1 MRLTLGSGPD
11 WLHALVLQTPFGHER
26 VGAWSDLVH
35 ARWGLARVENLK
47 GNARSRHHIL
57 SNHEPVKPIS
67 PVKSRSPNCSG
78 INRRSF
84 LKAGVL
90 GIGGLTFADVLR
102 LEAASGVRS
111 SNKAII
117 NIHLD
122 GGPPQ
127 MDLIDPK
134 PDAPVEIRGEF
145 RSMRTSI
152 PGFHLTELLPR
163 LAAHADKYVFLRSL
177 VGADGNH
184 NAFQCQSGF
193 LEKELMSVGGR
204 PAMGCVLNKLFE
216 GSRDSAPGFVDL
228 MQGRPFVR
236 NSARPGFLGP
246 THSAY
251 RPDISQMFPLALSVG
266 MKAELEQ
273 RSYGRSEGLALTQG
287 LTVGRLEERVNLLR
301 DLDTLRR
308 DVDNSGSM
316 DALDKF
322 EQLSLGIL
330 TSGKFAEALDL
341 EKEDPKV
348 LDRYTPQIA
357 MPDMRETMES
367 PKAAQKFL
375 LARRLIEAGVRCVSL
390 SLGDFDTHEDNFT
403 RIRYLGPLLDHALD
417 TLVTDLDERGMLDDV
432 LIVVWGEFGRSPKI
446 NAKAGREHWP
456 QVAMGIMAGGGLK
469 TGQVIGS
476 TDRLAAEVTSRPVHY
491 QDVFAMLYRHLG
503 IDARS
508 TTISDSTGRPY
519 TLVDVGRPIEEL
531 I

>member
-1 MRLTLGSGPD
+1 M
-11 WLHALVLQTPFGHER
+11 Q
-26 VGAWSDLVH
+26 
-35 ARWGLARVENLK
+35 
-47 GNARSRHHIL
+47 
-57 SNHEPVKPIS
+57 
-67 PVKSRSPNCSG
+67 SPNSHG
-78 INRRSF
+78 MRRRSF

-90 GIGGLTFADVLR
+90 GFGGLTLADVLR
-102 LEAASGVRS
+102 GEDAAGIRS

-134 PDAPVEIRGEF
+134 PDAPSEIRGEF
-145 RSMRTSI
+145 GSIRTKI

-177 VGADGNH
+177 VGADGKH
-184 NAFQCQSGF
+184 DAFQCQSGF
-193 LEKELMSVGGR
+193 TEKELVNVGGR
-204 PAMGCVLNKLFE
+204 PAMGCVLNRLLGNSK
-216 GSRDSAPGFVDL
+216 DTAPGFVDL

-236 NSARPGFLGP
+236 NSARPGFLGA

-251 RPDISQMFPLALSVG
+251 RPDISHLFPLALSVG
-266 MKAELEQ
+266 MQAELGQ
-273 RSYGRSEGLALTQG
+273 RSYGRSESLALSEG
-287 LTVGRLEERVNLLR
+287 LTVSRLENRVGLLR

-308 DVDNSGSM
+308 DVDASGAM
-316 DALDKF
+316 AALDRF
-322 EQLSLGIL
+322 TQLSLGIL
-330 TSGKFAEALDL
+330 SSGKFAEALDL
-341 EKEDPKV
+341 TKENPKV
-348 LDRYTPQIA
+348 LERYTPRIV
-357 MPDMRETMES
+357 MPEMRETMES

-390 SLGDFDTHEDNFT
+390 SIGDFDTHEDNFT

-417 TLVTDLDERGMLDDV
+417 TLVTDLDERGMLGDV
-432 LIVVWGEFGRSPKI
+432 MIIVWGEFGRSPKI

-476 TDRLAAEVTSRPVHY
+476 TDRHAADVTSRPVHY
-491 QDVFAMLYRHLG
+491 QDVFATLYRHLG

-508 TTISDSTGRPY
+508 ATITDTTGRPHN
-519 TLVDVGRPIEEL
+519 LVEVGRPIEEL

>member
-1 MRLTLGSGPD
+1 MGF
-11 WLHALVLQTPFGHER
+11 A
-26 VGAWSDLVH
+26 
-35 ARWGLARVENLK
+35 GL
-47 GNARSRHHIL
+47 S
-57 SNHEPVKPIS
+57 
-67 PVKSRSPNCSG
+67 
-78 INRRSF
+78 
-84 LKAGVL
+84 
-90 GIGGLTFADVLR
+90 FADMLR
-102 LEAASGVRS
+102 AEDAAGIRS

-134 PDAPVEIRGEF
+134 PDAPLEIRGEF
-145 RSMRTSI
+145 SSIPTKI

-177 VGADGNH
+177 VGADQAH
-184 NAFQCQSGF
+184 DAFQCQSGF
-193 LEKELMSVGGR
+193 TFKELANVGGR
-204 PAMGCVLNKLFE
+204 PAMGCVVSKLLGHSE
-216 GSRDSAPGFVDL
+216 DAAPTFVDL

-236 NSARPGFLGP
+236 NSARPGFLGA

-251 RPDISQMFPLALSVG
+251 RPDISHLFPLALSVG
-266 MKAELEQ
+266 MKAELEKM
-273 RSYGRSEGLALTQG
+273 SYGRSQSLALTEG
-287 LTVGRLEERVNLLR
+287 LTVNRLEDRVGLLR

-308 DVDNSGSM
+308 DVDSSGAM
-316 DALDKF
+316 EALDQF
-322 EQLSLGIL
+322 TQLSLRIL

-348 LDRYTPQIA
+348 LARYTPRIA
-357 MPDMRETMES
+357 EPNLIDTMES

-375 LARRLIEAGVRCVSL
+375 LARRLVEAGVRCVSL
-390 SLGDFDTHEDNFT
+390 SLGDFDTHEDNFN
-403 RIRYLGPLLDHALD
+403 RIRYLGPVLDHALD
-417 TLVTDLDERGMLDDV
+417 TLVTDLEERGMLDDV

-469 TGQVIGS
+469 TGQFIGS
-476 TDRLAAEVTSRPVHY
+476 TDRYAAEVSSRPVHY

-503 IDARS
+503 IDAR
-508 TTISDSTGRPY
+508 TTTLTDGTGRPHN
-519 TLVDVGRPIEEL
+519 LVDVGRPIEEL

>member
-1 MRLTLGSGPD
+1 MQSPTSHGMR
-11 WLHALVLQTPFGHER
+11 
-26 VGAWSDLVH
+26 
-35 ARWGLARVENLK
+35 
-47 GNARSRHHIL
+47 
-57 SNHEPVKPIS
+57 
-67 PVKSRSPNCSG
+67 
-78 INRRSF
+78 RRSF

-90 GIGGLTFADVLR
+90 GFGGLTLADVLR
-102 LEAASGVRS
+102 GEDAAGIRS

-134 PDAPVEIRGEF
+134 PDAPSEIRGEF
-145 RSMRTSI
+145 GSIRTKI

-177 VGADGNH
+177 VGADGKH
-184 NAFQCQSGF
+184 DAFQCQSGF
-193 LEKELMSVGGR
+193 TEKELVNVGGR
-204 PAMGCVLNKLFE
+204 PAMGCVLNRLLGNSK
-216 GSRDSAPGFVDL
+216 DTAPGFVDL

-236 NSARPGFLGP
+236 NSARPGFLGA

-251 RPDISQMFPLALSVG
+251 RPDISHLFPLALSVG
-266 MKAELEQ
+266 MQAELGQ
-273 RSYGRSEGLALTQG
+273 RSYGRSESLALSEG
-287 LTVGRLEERVNLLR
+287 LTVSRLENRVGLLR

-308 DVDNSGSM
+308 DVDASGAM
-316 DALDKF
+316 AALDRF
-322 EQLSLGIL
+322 TQLSLGIL
-330 TSGKFAEALDL
+330 SSGKFAEALDL
-341 EKEDPKV
+341 TKENPKV
-348 LDRYTPQIA
+348 LERYTPRIV
-357 MPDMRETMES
+357 MPEMRETMES

-390 SLGDFDTHEDNFT
+390 SIGDFDTHEDNFT

-417 TLVTDLDERGMLDDV
+417 TLVTDLDERGMLGDV
-432 LIVVWGEFGRSPKI
+432 MIIVWGEFGRSPKI

-476 TDRLAAEVTSRPVHY
+476 TDRYAADVTSRPVHY
-491 QDVFAMLYRHLG
+491 QDVFATLYRHLG

-508 TTISDSTGRPY
+508 ATITDTTGRPHN
-519 TLVDVGRPIEEL
+519 LVEVGRPIEEL